1 MRGIMKNVF
10 VVILAI
16 TCVICIGITSVGFLA
31 TGAFADDVDYGKRKN
46 EYIKLE
52 TKANLDIAARFNVE
66 VEYIDCEAIFS
77 KPSFGK
83 AYHKSGAV
91 QEYCRAIKP
100 DVLPDYQLR
109 RTNYQNGSEHPS
121 WSIGAIVILCFLLLV
136 VVLIIWGGSLF
147 FRNGSKPDFKHCNE
161 I

>member
-1 MRGIMKNVF
+1 VIMKNVLLT
-10 VVILAI
+10 ILAI
-16 TCVICIGITSVGFLA
+16 ICVICIGIISVGFHA
-31 TGAFADDVDYGKRKN
+31 TGAFADNVDYEKHRN

-52 TKANLDIAARFNVE
+52 TKDKLDIAIRFNVV
-66 VEYIDCEAIFS
+66 VEDIDCETIFS

-83 AYHKSGAV
+83 AYHKSGSV

-109 RTNYQNGSEHPS
+109 RTDYQNGSEHPA
-121 WSIGAIVILCFLLLV
+121 WSVGAVVILCSLLLV
-136 VVLIIWGGSLF
+136 VILIIWGGSLF

-161 I
+161 V

>member
-1 MRGIMKNVF
+1 MKKVF
-10 VVILAI
+10 VAILAL
-16 TCVICIGITSVGFLA
+16 TCVICIGIISVEFHA
-31 TGAFADDVDYGKRKN
+31 TGAFADDVDFGKHKN

-52 TKANLDIAARFNVE
+52 TKAKLDIATRFNVE
-66 VEYIDCEAIFS
+66 IEYIDCEAIFS

-83 AYHKSGAV
+83 AYHKSGSV
-91 QEYCRAIKP
+91 QEYRRATKP

-109 RTNYQNGSEHPS
+109 RTDYQNGSGNPAR
-121 WSIGAIVILCFLLLV
+121 SIVAVVILCSLLLV

-161 I
+161 V

>member
-1 MRGIMKNVF
+1 MKNVF
-10 VVILAI
+10 VAILAI
-16 TCVICIGITSVGFLA
+16 TCVICIGLISVGFHA
-31 TGAFADDVDYGKRKN
+31 TGAFADDVDYGKHRN

-52 TKANLDIAARFNVE
+52 TKAKLDIATRFNVE

-83 AYHKSGAV
+83 AYHKSGSV

-109 RTNYQNGSEHPS
+109 RTEYQNGSEHPA
-121 WSIGAIVILCFLLLV
+121 WSIGAVVILCSLLLV

-161 I
+161 V